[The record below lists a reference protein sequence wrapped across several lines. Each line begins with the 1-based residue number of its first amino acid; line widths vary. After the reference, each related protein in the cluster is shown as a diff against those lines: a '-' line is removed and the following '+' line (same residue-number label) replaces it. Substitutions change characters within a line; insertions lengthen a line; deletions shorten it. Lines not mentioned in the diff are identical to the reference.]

1 MDIRILTY
9 FLAVAREKNISRAA
23 KSLHIT
29 QPTLSKQLK
38 DLEEELGVTLFTRG
52 SREIQLTDSGR
63 YLYSK
68 GKEILSLVEKT
79 ANNLTNDAIISG
91 EIYIGGGETK
101 AISFISDSLHSLIK
115 AHPDIQFHLYSG
127 NADDIIDK
135 LDSGLLDFGLVI
147 EPTNKQ
153 KYQSF
158 RLPAQD
164 RWGLLIHRNHPLAK

>member
-1 MDIRILTY
+1 
-9 FLAVAREKNISRAA
+9 
-23 KSLHIT
+23 
-29 QPTLSKQLK
+29 
-38 DLEEELGVTLFTRG
+38 
-52 SREIQLTDSGR
+52 
-63 YLYSK
+63 
-68 GKEILSLVEKT
+68 
-79 ANNLTNDAIISG
+79 
-91 EIYIGGGETK
+91 
-101 AISFISDSLHSLIK
+101 FISDSLHSLIK

-164 RWGLLIHRNHPLAK
+164 RWGLLIHRNHPLAKQTVIH